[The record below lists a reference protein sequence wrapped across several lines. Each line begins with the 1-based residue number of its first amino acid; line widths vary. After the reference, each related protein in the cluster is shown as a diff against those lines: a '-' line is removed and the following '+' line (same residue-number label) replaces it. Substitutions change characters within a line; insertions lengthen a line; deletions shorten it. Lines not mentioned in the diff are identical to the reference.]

1 MPKVR
6 ASLNTLKDYLPPNT
20 LEPVLHYLNL
30 HKVHLTITR
39 ERTTVLGNYRN
50 QHANENHRISIN
62 GNLNPYYFL
71 ITLLHEL
78 GHLLAFEKY
87 GPRIQAHGVEWKK
100 SFGEILSVFIS
111 EKLFPH
117 DIEAE
122 LMRTLKNPAATTC
135 AEEGLLR
142 ILKRYDTVP
151 SNTKWVEELPEHSY
165 FKMKNGRIFRKGKK
179 IRKRFLCT
187 ELASKKDYLFSPIA
201 EVIPVN
207 GIPDG
212 HK

>member
-1 MPKVR
+1 MSKVR
-6 ASLNTLKDYLPPNT
+6 TPLTGLQDYLPKNT

-50 QHANENHRISIN
+50 KYANQNHRITVN

-87 GPRIQAHGVEWKK
+87 GPKIQAHGAEWKK
-100 SFGEILSVFIS
+100 SFGEILAVFIS
-111 EKLFPH
+111 NKIFPD
-117 DIEAE
+117 DIESE
-122 LMRTLKNPAATTC
+122 LLRTLKNPAATSC
-135 AEEGLLR
+135 AEENLLR
-142 ILKRYDTVP
+142 ILKKYDTVP
-151 SNTKWVEELPEHSY
+151 SNTRWVEELPEHSF
-165 FKMKNGRIFRKGKK
+165 FKMKNGRVFKKGKK

-187 ELASKKDYLFSPIA
+187 EWKTKRDYLFSPIA
-201 EVIPVN
+201 EVIP
-207 GIPDG
+207 IAPPT
-212 HK
+212 HH